1 MVVYIHIYHIS
12 YMYFM
17 FTLAVLPELSSSLQL
32 AFCPYLKLQQMF
44 AYHGHPS
51 SHQNVHFNV

>member
-1 MVVYIHIYHIS
+1 
-12 YMYFM
+12 MYFM

-51 SHQNVHFNV
+51 SHQNVHLNVYKSTMQT

>member
-1 MVVYIHIYHIS
+1 
-12 YMYFM
+12 M

-44 AYHGHPS
+44 ASQYHRHPS
-51 SHQNVHFNV
+51 SHQNVHLNVYKSTMQT